1 MRRGR
6 RAKPVISIA
15 SIEAALKAFSYTSRE
30 MPEAATLES
39 LALVDMRLSQA
50 SRPSAEA
57 LRSYTVQK
65 LLSEFLQDGLN
76 QQRQLFDLSPV
87 SENAS
92 YKDAQEHLR
101 EIGAKP
107 SPSLKAWGSIYYR
120 YFRSDLGFTVDE
132 LATFLGYSAKQFGRY
147 EYEGLRLLRDTLI
160 EAEWQCRK
168 EFSQRYLQ
176 RSIPE
181 NIVPL
186 IGREKS
192 IHESAWALEQNP
204 PMPIFITGAE
214 GIGKTALAASL
225 AKALIDGDKL
235 DYLLWLSRP
244 KRLEDI
250 YNALEDTLLPFP
262 SRVDWRALLDQATL
276 LLVLDDISEL
286 AMSSQDWETLSGS
299 LSPAYFILCNREFQ
313 PILKRILPIS
323 LGELERDEAES
334 LIASFSSNEALLDK
348 VPFEELGGNPHLLAY
363 AAQQILAGYRPEKT
377 LTGLNLAYD
386 DVYASLSQSAQVS
399 WLGAAAGVDSHDERL
414 ITKGLLRAYEEHYQ
428 LAASA
433 KNYIILRYRD
443 DQELQ
448 KSFRDFVRRNGVP
461 LSIFANDWLNFDEST
476 ILQILLMNEGR
487 SSQELR
493 QWQRLAQ
500 PYLEDFSAEMA
511 LLYGIVL
518 RRLASPEAESYL
530 KVLIAETGQ
539 IGDFISQA
547 FARYELALL
556 YQSQGKFEK
565 ALEDYLS
572 IEAYLKIQTNIKLE
586 QNIQLQRARI
596 AIEQGNGTLALH
608 YLTKRAKPEETD
620 SVLEAEAYL
629 LLGESEKS
637 RSIAQRAL
645 PQLQDNPQLAASFQT
660 ILGRSFLME
669 TNGAKS
675 IDYLN
680 AALSLSEQFNSD
692 FDIARAKTNL
702 AGAYLTY
709 TPEYMDEAEAL
720 LREAKAIQSKIG
732 DFIGLSVSQRTL
744 QQLQSLRLAT
754 YKK

>member
-57 LRSYTVQK
+57 LRTYTVQK

-76 QQRQLFDLSPV
+76 QQRQVFDLSPV

-92 YKDAQEHLR
+92 HKEVQEHLR
-101 EIGAKP
+101 EIGAKS

-147 EYEGLRLLRDTLI
+147 EYEGLRLLRDTVI

-168 EFSQRYLQ
+168 VFSQRFLQ
-176 RSIPE
+176 RGIPE
-181 NIVPL
+181 TIVPL
-186 IGREKS
+186 IGRETS
-192 IHESAWALEQNP
+192 VDSAIWAFEQNP

-225 AKALIDGDKL
+225 SKTLIDEDKL

-250 YNALEDTLLPFP
+250 YNTLEDTLLPFP
-262 SRVDWRALLDQATL
+262 SRVDWRALLDQASL

-286 AMSSQDWETLSGS
+286 SISSQDWETLSGL
-299 LSPAYFILCNREFQ
+299 LSPAYLILCNREFQ
-313 PILKRILPIS
+313 PILNRALPIP
-323 LGELERDEAES
+323 LDELEREEAERF
-334 LIASFSSNEALLDK
+334 IASFSSNDALLDK
-348 VPFEELGGNPHLLAY
+348 VPFEELGGNPRLLAY
-363 AAQQILAGYRPEKT
+363 AAQQILAGYRPEKA
-377 LTGLNLAYD
+377 LTGLYFAYD
-386 DVYASLSQSAQVS
+386 ELYASLPHSSQVA
-399 WLGAAAGVDSHDERL
+399 WLCAATGLNKHDELL
-414 ITKGLLRAYEEHYQ
+414 IAKGLLHPYHETYQ
-428 LAASA
+428 LTASA

-443 DQELQ
+443 DQSLQ
-448 KSFRDFVRRNGVP
+448 EVFQDFVLMNSVP
-461 LSIFANDWLNFDEST
+461 LSIFANDWLNFDKST
-476 ILQILLMNEGR
+476 ILQILLRNEAR
-487 SSQELR
+487 NRQELR
-493 QWQRLAQ
+493 QWQRLAM
-500 PYLEDFSAEMA
+500 PYLEAFSTEMA
-511 LLYGIVL
+511 LHYGIVL
-518 RRLASPEAESYL
+518 RRLASIETESYL
-530 KVLIAETGQ
+530 KALIAETGQ
-539 IGDFISQA
+539 MGDFLSQA
-547 FARYELALL
+547 FTRYELALF

-565 ALEDYLS
+565 AIHDYLS

-586 QNIQLQRARI
+586 QNIHLQRARI
-596 AIEQGNGTLALH
+596 AIEQGNGALALQ
-608 YLTKRAKPEETD
+608 YLAKREKPEETD
-620 SVLEAEAYL
+620 HVLEAEAYL

-637 RSIAQRAL
+637 RSVAQSAL
-645 PQLQDNPQLAASFQT
+645 TQLQDNPQLAASLQT
-660 ILGRSFLME
+660 IVGRSFLVE
-669 TNGAKS
+669 ASGAKS

-692 FDIARAKTNL
+692 FDIARAKANL
-702 AGAYLTY
+702 AAAYLAY
-709 TPEYMDEAEAL
+709 TPEYLDEAENL
-720 LREAKAIQSKIG
+720 LRESKSIQNQIG
-732 DFIGLSVSQRTL
+732 DFIGLSVTQRNL
-744 QQLQSLRLAT
+744 QQLQSLRLTT